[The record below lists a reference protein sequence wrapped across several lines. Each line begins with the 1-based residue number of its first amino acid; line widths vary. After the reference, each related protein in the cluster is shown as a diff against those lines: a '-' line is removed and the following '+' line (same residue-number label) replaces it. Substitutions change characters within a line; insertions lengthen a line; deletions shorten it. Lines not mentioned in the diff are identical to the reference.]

1 MDNRAKKIPPK
12 KPKAVDKEEEDDHDE
27 SDSEMA
33 TEDSLHNSTH
43 NSTTG
48 EMVSLLK
55 NLFSSSPMKWP
66 NKPVFLFPTWAQCFK
81 TFLSVIYHFS

>member
-12 KPKAVDKEEEDDHDE
+12 KLKAVEKEEDDDHDE

-33 TEDSLHNSTH
+33 AEDSLH

-48 EMVSLLK
+48 EMVSLTK

-66 NKPVFLFPTWAQCFK
+66 NKPKRFVPNLGEQIAS
-81 TFLSVIYHFS
+81 LANIRLG